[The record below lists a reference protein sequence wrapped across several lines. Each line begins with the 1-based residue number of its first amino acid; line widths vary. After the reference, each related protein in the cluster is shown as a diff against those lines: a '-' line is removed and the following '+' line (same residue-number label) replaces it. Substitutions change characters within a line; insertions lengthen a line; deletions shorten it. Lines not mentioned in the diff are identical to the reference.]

1 MRRYETII
9 ITDPDLSAEEREPV
23 LQRVTDVVNQGDG
36 YLALTDEWG
45 ARKLA
50 YEIKKKDRGY
60 YLRFDFCGTGA
71 VVNEMERFFRI
82 DDRVLKYMTVLLDE
96 TADIEK
102 IKEEIA
108 ETQSKAEVAKKKAE
122 AAETKPPDAQAATAV
137 AQTPSK
143 KPPETQTETA
153 EAQTPSEKPPEAQAE
168 AAVAQTP
175 SEKPPE
181 TQTETAEAQT
191 PSEKPPEAQ
200 AEAAVAQ
207 TPSEKPPETDEAQ
220 TPEPE
225 VGESEATPT
234 EIEEEKK

>member
-23 LQRVTDVVNQGDG
+23 LQRITDVVNQGDG

-108 ETQSKAEVAKKKAE
+108 ATQSKTEVAKEQAE
-122 AAETKPPDAQAATAV
+122 A
-137 AQTPSK
+137 
-143 KPPETQTETA
+143 A
-153 EAQTPSEKPPEAQAE
+153 EAQTPSKEPAEPDEAQ
-168 AAVAQTP
+168 P
-175 SEKPPE
+175 SEA
-181 TQTETAEAQT
+181 QTETADI
-191 PSEKPPEAQ
+191 PSPEEPA
-200 AEAAVAQ
+200 
-207 TPSEKPPETDEAQ
+207 ETDEAQ
-220 TPEPE
+220 TPEPK
-225 VGESEATPT
+225 VGESETAPT
-234 EIEEEKK
+234 ETEEEKK